1 MFRTLVRSNL
11 IKRFNHTHPNFN
23 FPDNHNK
30 IVQDLLCE
38 HNKHLDRICDG
49 IERIGDGIGY
59 VFFALIGIQIT
70 ILTKL

>member
-23 FPDNHNK
+23 FPDNNK
-30 IVQDLLCE
+30 KIIQDLLRE
-38 HNKHLDRICDG
+38 NNKNL
-49 IERIGDGIGY
+49 ERIGDGIGY